1 MERWNAAWQ
10 ATSVSAVQSVSLL
23 GDPNQVVLKLCLHS
37 SDWGPCLLQ
46 GVLESH
52 IEALPGDPKK
62 KSANNG
68 EVVAKLHQVEK
79 HIRKNKLKVGPA
91 LL

>member
-1 MERWNAAWQ
+1 MASHPCFGCAECVPA
-10 ATSVSAVQSVSLL
+10 
-23 GDPNQVVLKLCLHS
+23 GGPDVVVNRCLYRC
-37 SDWGPCLLQ
+37 DLGPCLLQ
-46 GVLESH
+46 SVLESH

-79 HIRKNKLKVGPA
+79 HIRKNKLKVGCA